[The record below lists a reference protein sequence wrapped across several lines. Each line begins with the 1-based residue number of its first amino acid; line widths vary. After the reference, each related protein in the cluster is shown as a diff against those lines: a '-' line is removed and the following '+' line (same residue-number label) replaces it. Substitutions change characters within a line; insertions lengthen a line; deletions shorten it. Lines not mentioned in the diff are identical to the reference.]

1 MLTEKEEGEEEEE
14 DEDGRERGGREDTNN
29 RQVARAPV
37 MSDSQSL
44 SLAYLPF
51 GGIFF

>member
-1 MLTEKEEGEEEEE
+1 MFTEKEEGEEEEE
-14 DEDGRERGGREDTNN
+14 DKDGRERRGREDTNN

-37 MSDSQSL
+37 MSEGQSP